1 MKTKIKTEKT
11 FIILLSVTTLAMM
24 LTLIE
29 SRINRHPTNN
39 YAICN
44 YATPGPGQLCMTP
57 SQINLTGLFH

>member
-1 MKTKIKTEKT
+1 MKTKIRTENM
-11 FIILLSVTTLAMM
+11 FVVLLSITALAMT

-29 SRINRHPTNN
+29 SRINRHPSNN

-44 YATPGPGQLCMTP
+44 YASPGPGQLCITP